1 MGGGHWAEP
10 TRSTP
15 KELCL
20 HNTFRLVCHVR
31 VQWSA
36 SNEGGVQSLARRS
49 RYRNTA
55 ALNKFECDCFLT
67 QKTRFGIFGAPER
80 GSGTARHLGP
90 TSRGRLKF
98 GRTAYGLSA
107 CVPDPNCSEPS
118 REGRASVCN
127 RAVECRFRAIYL
139 RTADGRFCH
148 FGAVKSAISRNG
160 DIYKHIFTRFIS
172 GLVLQFSECIL

>member
-1 MGGGHWAEP
+1 VATGRNPHAAHHKGIVFAQHL
-10 TRSTP
+10 SV
-15 KELCL
+15 
-20 HNTFRLVCHVR
+20 RLVCHVR

-67 QKTRFGIFGAPER
+67 QKTRFGNLGLRKRNRSSFGPNFTRPAQIWPYR
-80 GSGTARHLGP
+80 VRP
-90 TSRGRLKF
+90 
-98 GRTAYGLSA
+98 YGLSA

-118 REGRASVCN
+118 REGRASICN